1 MSILKTLFSVFC
13 AMTAL
18 TASAQNDS
26 LYVRMDFNAN
36 PWGYA
41 VAIPV
46 GASYSKVDLDN
57 SPAASLLSK
66 DADFTAKAG
75 DATVTL
81 TVTPTDLDETDYD
94 NCLFYTYDYDADMS
108 GDTRMNVLRMAIG
121 STMKFKVSE
130 GYRMAKATFNTFR
143 NWANGSLSSTGMTW
157 GPDTVH
163 VYKSLNNK
171 GEVVWENDV
180 WYGDAYSWSTPA
192 CTGTTMLRYI
202 DFWVLPDGGTA
213 IKNVALEQKTVNVVS
228 AGGTLVRS
236 AANRNSAVA
245 DLPKGVYIVE
255 GKKFVVK

>member
-1 MSILKTLFSVFC
+1 MNLFKTLFSALC

-18 TASAQNDS
+18 SASAQNDS

-41 VAIPV
+41 VAIPS
-46 GASYSKVDLDN
+46 GTSYSKVDIDG
-57 SPAASLLSK
+57 SPAASLLTK
-66 DADFTAKAG
+66 NTDFTAKAG
-75 DATVTL
+75 DATITM

-108 GDTRMNVLRMAIG
+108 GETRMNVLRMAIG

-143 NWANGSLSSTGMTW
+143 SWASGSLSSTGMTW

-163 VYKSLNNK
+163 VYQNKNSK

-180 WYGDAYSWSTPA
+180 WYGDAYEWSTPA

-202 DFWVLPDGGTA
+202 DFWVLPAGETA
-213 IKNVALEQKTVNVVS
+213 IKNVATEKKAVS
-228 AGGTLVRS
+228 VMSADGTIVRG
-236 AANRNSAVA
+236 AADRKSAVA
-245 DLPKGVYIVE
+245 DLPKGVYIID
-255 GKKFVVK
+255 GKKYVVQ

>member
-1 MSILKTLFSVFC
+1 MNILKTFFAAFC

-36 PWGYA
+36 PWGYT

-46 GASYSKVDLDN
+46 GTSYSKVDLDN

-66 DADFTAKAG
+66 EADFTAKAG
-75 DATVTL
+75 DATITM

-108 GDTRMNVLRMAIG
+108 GETRMNVLRMAIG

-130 GYRMAKATFNTFR
+130 GYRMAKAKFNSFR
-143 NWANGSLSSTGMTW
+143 VWASGSLSSLDMTW
-157 GPDTVH
+157 GPDSVH
-163 VYKSLNNK
+163 VYQNKDNK

-180 WYGDAYSWSTPA
+180 WYGDAYNWSTPA

-202 DFWVLPDGGTA
+202 DFWVLPDGETA
-213 IKNVALEQKTVNVVS
+213 IKNVATEQKTVNVVS
-228 AGGTLVRS
+228 ADGALVRS
-236 AANRNSAVA
+236 AAKGNNAVA
-245 DLPKGVYIVE
+245 NLPKGVYIVD